1 MLCTRKKKIT
11 AFVLVLA
18 LCLSLLT
25 LCAAAEGHSMLP
37 SVPGKARPGYPEM
50 RVYMLSKLAG
60 RAYRIHDEVCM
71 SLGELSALYDID
83 FDIQVT
89 DSGFTALTEGLTLS
103 AAAEAQYMTANHRY
117 IFLPNSFFPFGD
129 DVYLPLDAIRRV
141 FGIDAE
147 IVGDE
152 RIDISTKQYRF
163 ITGSEDYYRLHMSA
177 EYQYWLPRIIAIE
190 TVDEPMAGKIGVGNV
205 ILNRVK
211 SPRYPDTIYRVLY
224 DNNTGV
230 QFAPA
235 TTGALKAKLE
245 DEESRIAACLV
256 YEGYNT
262 VEDSLFFANPENN
275 GDYWFRNNC
284 ILVVTIG
291 RHEFFK

>member
-1 MLCTRKKKIT
+1 
-11 AFVLVLA
+11 
-18 LCLSLLT
+18 
-25 LCAAAEGHSMLP
+25 MLP
-37 SVPGKARPGYPEM
+37 SASVKARPGFPEV
-50 RVYMLSKLAG
+50 RVYMLSRLAG
-60 RAYRIHDEVCM
+60 RACLIHDEVYM
-71 SLGELSALYDID
+71 SLGEISALYDLD
-83 FDIQVT
+83 LDIQVSS
-89 DSGFTALTEGLTLS
+89 SGFTALTEGLEMS
-103 AAAEAQYMTANHRY
+103 AEAEAEYMLANHRY
-117 IFLPNSFFPFGD
+117 LFLPDSYFPFGD
-129 DVYLPLDAIRRV
+129 DVYLPLDAIRRI

-147 IVGDE
+147 LVGED
-152 RIDISTKQYRF
+152 RIDISTRQCRF
-163 ITGSEDYYRLHMSA
+163 ITGSEDYYKLNMSA

-245 DEESRIAACLV
+245 DEESRIAACLI

-262 VEDSLFFANPENN
+262 VGDSLFFANPENN
-275 GDYWFRNNC
+275 GDYWFRTNC

>member
-1 MLCTRKKKIT
+1 MVRLHGRKIT
-11 AFVLVLA
+11 ALLFVFA
-18 LCLSLLT
+18 LCLSLFA
-25 LCAAAEGHSMLP
+25 LCADAEGHSMLP
-37 SVPGKARPGYPEM
+37 VTSGKARPGFPEM
-50 RVYMLSKLAG
+50 RVYMLSRLAG
-60 RAYRIHDEVCM
+60 RAYIIHDEVCL
-71 SLGELSALYDID
+71 SLGEISALYNID
-83 FDIQVT
+83 FDIQVSS
-89 DSGFTALTEGLTLS
+89 SGFTALTEGLTLS
-103 AAAEAQYMTANHRY
+103 AEADGEYMLANHRY
-117 IFLPNSFFPFGD
+117 LFLPNSYYPFGD
-129 DVYLPLDAIRRV
+129 DIYLPLDAIRRI

-147 IVGDE
+147 VVGED
-152 RIDISTKQYRF
+152 RIDITTRQCRY
-163 ITGSEDYYRLHMSA
+163 IPGSEDYYKLHMSA
-177 EYQYWLPRIIAIE
+177 DYQYWLPRIIAIE

-235 TTGALKAKLE
+235 TTGALKAKVE
-245 DEESRIAACLV
+245 DEESRIAACLI

-284 ILVVTIG
+284 ILIVTIG